1 MPNPVAGNR
10 TWQFDNGAKVIQGG
24 ADSIRMYYSK
34 EFKDSTLI
42 VNVAR
47 RSGKPEIKLNDDQPT
62 VYWLPMTEMEMS

>member
-1 MPNPVAGNR
+1 
-10 TWQFDNGAKVIQGG
+10 
-24 ADSIRMYYSK
+24 MYYSK